1 MITTQEIML
10 VKEAVSSTAL
20 ENGWGKEKE
29 SEMFDQA
36 INYLL
41 ELRLKFNKES
51 E

>member
-1 MITTQEIML
+1 MITTQEILM

-20 ENGWGKEKE
+20 ENGWDKEKE

-41 ELRLKFNKES
+41 ELRLKFKGE
-51 E
+51 